1 MRFRNPGNFCHWNL
15 ESRTLESGIQ
25 LKESGIL
32 STIEIR
38 NPSPTEKES
47 RIEYLESGI
56 HGVESR
62 IQTCLGFPYIGRQE
76 LLVQCLP
83 SGVQWPSNCL
93 SRNLFVTSRG
103 SYRPWKS
110 WKVMEFKNFMFKS
123 WKVME
128 FQLSVLDSH
137 GKLKFCLVD

>member
-47 RIEYLESGI
+47 RIDYLESGI
-56 HGVESR
+56 HGVEPR

-76 LLVQCLP
+76 LLVQCP
-83 SGVQWPSNCL
+83 PP
-93 SRNLFVTSRG
+93 FRG
-103 SYRPWKS
+103 SVAFKLLIEKS
-110 WKVMEFKNFMFKS
+110 FCNLTGFVQAMEIL
-123 WKVME
+123 E
-128 FQLSVLDSH
+128 SH
-137 GKLKFCLVD
+137 GI

>member
-15 ESRTLESGIQ
+15 ESWTLESGIQ

-47 RIEYLESGI
+47 RIDYLESGI
-56 HGVESR
+56 HGVEPR

-76 LLVQCLP
+76 LLVDL
-83 SGVQWPSNCL
+83 
-93 SRNLFVTSRG
+93 R
-103 SYRPWKS
+103 
-110 WKVMEFKNFMFKS
+110 
-123 WKVME
+123 
-128 FQLSVLDSH
+128 
-137 GKLKFCLVD
+137 

>member
-1 MRFRNPGNFCHWNL
+1 MRFRNLGNFCHWNL
-15 ESRTLESGIQ
+15 ESWTLESGIQ

-76 LLVQCLP
+76 LLVQC
-83 SGVQWPSNCL
+83 
-93 SRNLFVTSRG
+93 
-103 SYRPWKS
+103 PW
-110 WKVMEFKNFMFKS
+110 
-123 WKVME
+123 
-128 FQLSVLDSH
+128 SVLREQNPSCVSAFKVLEIFENDSET
-137 GKLKFCLVD
+137 

>member
-1 MRFRNPGNFCHWNL
+1 MRFRNLGNFCHWNL
-15 ESRTLESGIQ
+15 ESWTLESGIQ

-76 LLVQCLP
+76 LLVQCP
-83 SGVQWPSNCL
+83 PPPPP
-93 SRNLFVTSRG
+93 TPTPRG
-103 SYRPWKS
+103 SVAFKLLIEKS
-110 WKVMEFKNFMFKS
+110 VCNLTGFVQAMEIL
-123 WKVME
+123 E
-128 FQLSVLDSH
+128 SH
-137 GKLKFCLVD
+137 GI